1 MGFAVDRHY
10 QGTSLILKA
19 EMGVLLVVG
28 IQIPA
33 SSRPFVMP
41 IGTAT
46 RA

>member
-10 QGTSLILKA
+10 QGPSLILKA